1 MHDGRMLRH
10 WLMKN
15 CHHFQTSHAI
25 KAYTAF
31 RNLWDTPI
39 FESRN
44 FVAIPTVGAL
54 VEGWLLVVPKTP
66 TLSFARLSMPLFSE
80 LEIFLNDVVPVIQS
94 VYGPVCVFE
103 HGPSCAASAVGC
115 GVDYA
120 HLHLVPT
127 ECDLVAGAKKI
138 APQIQWR
145 GADSIKDICQ
155 SAKNDS
161 GYWFVQQTYGI
172 DECYIGTCPHEN
184 LVSQL
189 FRKVIANHIGRP
201 NDFDWKQHSGEVEIA
216 ATVEKLANAT
226 VLV

>member
-1 MHDGRMLRH
+1 MRDGRMLRH
-10 WLMKN
+10 RLMKN
-15 CHHFQTSHAI
+15 SHHFQTSHAI

-54 VEGWLLVVPKTP
+54 VEGWLLVIPRTP
-66 TLSFARLSMPLFSE
+66 ILSFSQLSTPLFSE
-80 LEIFLNDVVPVIQS
+80 LNTFLKDVVPAIQS
-94 VYGPVCVFE
+94 VYGSVSIFE

-120 HLHLVPT
+120 HLHLVPVD
-127 ECDLVAGAKKI
+127 CDLLAGAKTI
-138 APQIQWR
+138 APHILWR
-145 GADSIKDICQ
+145 HAATIKDICQ
-155 SAKNDS
+155 YAKNDC

-172 DECYIGTCPHEN
+172 DECYIGTCPQEK

-189 FRKVIANHIGRP
+189 FRKVIANHIGCP
-201 NDFDWKQHSGEVEIA
+201 DDFDWKQHSGEAAIA
-216 ATVEKLANAT
+216 ATVEKFANAMA
-226 VLV
+226 LV